1 MLKHQSTEQISLFS
15 KFSQLFSVSFAYTA
29 MKIFGRIYFLKRV
42 YLFFS
47 RIGGQQIQISQDDHL
62 SNTSVI
68 LLGGAD
74 VNDVVRD
81 IKELGYSLKVR
92 LNDSCL
98 ESIRQYSDN
107 EKCYAYGDPK
117 LGFFLSDK
125 ANCEEHIG
133 KDILVAR
140 YYNFKDDDAFS
151 DFVNSPVLEAIA
163 KGYLGNTARNIA
175 TQLWW
180 SFPADVD
187 NATKSNAAH
196 FFHRDVDAWA
206 FVKFFFYLS
215 DVGPGDGPHVY
226 VEASHKP
233 SAFRQLVTE
242 KFRIKRHS
250 DDTVRSRFSDS
261 AVTPIFGSAGTGM
274 VVDTFGFHKG
284 ESPET
289 HPRLIMCAV
298 YATEDYGVQDF
309 VVNKHELKY
318 YGS

>member
-1 MLKHQSTEQISLFS
+1 MSKHQSIKQKGLFS
-15 KFSQLFSVSFAYTA
+15 KLSTLLSAGFGYTA
-29 MKIFGRIYFLKRV
+29 MKIFGRIYFLKRIYV
-42 YLFFS
+42 FFS
-47 RIGGQQIQISQDDHL
+47 RIRVQQMQILQDDHL
-62 SNTSVI
+62 SNTSVR
-68 LLGGAD
+68 LLNGAD

-81 IKELGYSLKVR
+81 IKALGYSLKVR

-98 ESIRQYSDN
+98 ESIRQYADS
-107 EKCYAYGDPK
+107 EQCYAYGDPN

-125 ANCEEHIG
+125 ANCEEVIG

-140 YYNFKDDDAFS
+140 YFNFKDDDAFS

-163 KGYLGNTARNIA
+163 KGYLGNTARSVA

-187 NATKSNAAH
+187 DATKSKAAH

-233 SAFRQLVTE
+233 SAFSQIVSE

-250 DDTVRSRFSDS
+250 DDSVRSRFGDS
-261 AVTPIFGSAGTGM
+261 AVTPIFGTAGAGM

-298 YATEDYGVQDF
+298 YATEDYGAQDF
-309 VVNKHELKY
+309 VANKHELRS